1 MNAVR
6 GSREIR
12 MTSPRVRLRS
22 GAPAAAFLYSA
33 AGMAAAL
40 SISNLTKTY
49 ASGRQALKDVSL
61 EIRRGEI
68 FALLGPNGAGKT
80 TLIGII
86 CGIVNRSAG
95 AVTVGGHDIVTDYRA
110 ARAMIGL
117 VPQEL
122 TTNAFETPWSSVSFS
137 RGLFGKPPNPDHLA
151 KVLKD

>member
-49 ASGRQALKDVSL
+49 ASGRQALSDVSL
-61 EIRRGEI
+61 EVQRGEI

-80 TLIGII
+80 TLINIV
-86 CGIVNRSAG
+86 CGIVRATQG
-95 AVTVGGHDIVTDYRA
+95 QVLADGHDIVRDYRA
-110 ARAMIGL
+110 ARHAIGL
-117 VPQEL
+117 VTAEVMTVNL
-122 TTNAFETPWSSVSFS
+122 WA
-137 RGLFGKPPNPDHLA
+137 GG
-151 KVLKD
+151 